1 MYINRHPLYMMD
13 FERLCLVFSLLVV
26 LVQISL
32 RTVQLLLD
40 LSALDMNVLCPLN
53 VLYKYRSSSYSRQ
66 DSEHCLRT
74 RDNVAK

>member
-40 LSALDMNVLCPLN
+40 LSA
-53 VLYKYRSSSYSRQ
+53 
-66 DSEHCLRT
+66 
-74 RDNVAK
+74 